1 MNPPPPPGAFSLLPG
16 GAILLAR
23 ALTQGTLGPVPEFL
37 FKVCFVIAGLPA
49 RAVNVS
55 IRNVILPARAVV
67 VFFPL
72 AVVPAWALVSG
83 TQNSILPAWALTD
96 VLCGFL

>member
-1 MNPPPPPGAFSLLPG
+1 MS
-16 GAILLAR
+16 
-23 ALTQGTLGPVPEFL
+23 LGPVPEFL

-67 VFFPL
+67 VFFQL
-72 AVVPAWALVSG
+72 AVLPARALVSG

-96 VLCGFL
+96 VLCGFW

>member
-1 MNPPPPPGAFSLLPG
+1 MNPPTPPGAFSLLPG

-23 ALTQGTLGPVPEFL
+23 ALTQGTLGPVLEFL

-67 VFFPL
+67 VFVQL
-72 AVVPAWALVSG
+72 AVLPARALVAG
-83 TQNSILPAWALTD
+83 TQNSILAAWALTD
-96 VLCGFL
+96 VLCGFW